1 MRRLFNNFFKLY
13 LDVPKLTRAL
23 FPIIILEHL
32 VTAFCLNISAFFK
45 KVSYFQYEKIG
56 EFISIY
62 YWGCLIG
69 ALIGGALTLHYK
81 TTKISGWGLIFLSAC
96 LLGLMNPINQQLIGL
111 SLFFVGLIGTITSV
125 ANLTSLIRSVIES
138 EKAKLKVIS
147 LELILFNL
155 SFSLVSV
162 ILLETSPTFILSSI
176 QYLVWMM
183 ALSGVG
189 LLIFYRNDVF
199 NPPKVAIRGFKFI
212 VPDRKQEFI
221 LLMSMVLF
229 FGLIFSMVKV
239 VFAPTLIERFG
250 SNILSAAAA
259 SINPWVIFFI
269 QPLIIGYIKNSNST
283 LVLGF
288 GGLIVGL
295 SYCMFGMVNSFL
307 LTGSMLILL
316 TFGEMMFGPLS
327 KHFNINLYKPGQEGI
342 AAGIWRAVFLGS
354 GVIGPGLSG
363 YIAENYGTHAVWE
376 CCGLLGV
383 LCFIFSFYLRKIQIK
398 IPCNKLVLNN

>member
-1 MRRLFNNFFKLY
+1 MKNLFKNISNLY
-13 LDVPKLTRAL
+13 LDVPNLTKTL

-69 ALIGGALTLHYK
+69 ALIGGALTLHYR
-81 TTKISGWGLIFLSAC
+81 TTKVSGWGLIFLGVC
-96 LLGLMNPINQQLIGL
+96 LWCLINPINQWLIGL

-125 ANLTSLIRSVIES
+125 SNLTSLIRSVEGN

-147 LELILFNL
+147 LELIMFNL

-162 ILLETSPTFILSSI
+162 ILLDLGSASILQFM
-176 QYLVWMM
+176 QYLIYMM
-183 ALSGVG
+183 VLLGIG
-189 LLIFYRNDVF
+189 LLIFYRNAIF
-199 NPPKVAIRGFKFI
+199 NPPKPSFRRFKFI
-212 VPDRKQEFI
+212 FPNRKQEFM

-250 SNILSAAAA
+250 SNMVSAVAA
-259 SINPWVIFFI
+259 SINPWVIFLI
-269 QPLIIGYIKNSNST
+269 QPLIVGYIKNSNST
-283 LVLGF
+283 LFLGF

-295 SYCMFGMVNSFL
+295 SYFMFGMVNSFL
-307 LTGSMLILL
+307 FTALVLILL

-327 KHFNINLYKPGQEGI
+327 KHFNVQLYQPGEEGM
-342 AAGIWRAVFLGS
+342 AAGVWGAVFLGG

-363 YIAENYGTHAVWE
+363 YMAEHYGTHVVWE
-376 CCGLLGV
+376 CCGLLGL
-383 LCFIFSFYLRKIQIK
+383 LCFIFSFAAGQGRSKTEACS
-398 IPCNKLVLNN
+398 PW